1 MRLPLAALWPKLAP
15 LQPQLER
22 LLPHLPPM
30 SATAQS
36 YAAGVQKAARL
47 ATRSPDTVRAHAM
60 VTSLLEA
67 CGVPQANYLLGHSTL
82 FLKPCEAD
90 LFADEAG
97 PSGVAVRLQALQA
110 RVDAAMA
117 LQASARRR
125 AARAAYT
132 SGRTSATRLQARQ
145 RARIEQRSY
154 AALRTEVA

>member
-36 YAAGVQKAARL
+36 YAAEVQKAARL

-67 CGVPQANYLLGHSTL
+67 CGVPQAHH
-82 FLKPCEAD
+82 
-90 LFADEAG
+90 
-97 PSGVAVRLQALQA
+97 LQP
-110 RVDAAMA
+110 
-117 LQASARRR
+117 
-125 AARAAYT
+125 
-132 SGRTSATRLQARQ
+132 
-145 RARIEQRSY
+145 EP
-154 AALRTEVA
+154 